1 MPPIRAAA
9 AMAAALVV
17 DASDAMYAEAFGRI
31 SAKLRYIITPAEKP
45 MDKAKKALFVV
56 LLRKAMAEPI
66 PVARPA
72 NSVTANAKTI
82 ALSTLCLSLGDE
94 KTG

>member
-1 MPPIRAAA
+1 MDTVSIKLQMQADAAYRRGDIVEAIQLTKTAMKA
-9 AMAAALVV
+9 AT
-17 DASDAMYAEAFGRI
+17 SD
-31 SAKLRYIITPAEKP
+31 S
-45 MDKAKKALFVV
+45 AKKALLVV

-82 ALSTLCLSLGDE
+82 ALSTVYLSLEDE

>member
-1 MPPIRAAA
+1 
-9 AMAAALVV
+9 
-17 DASDAMYAEAFGRI
+17 
-31 SAKLRYIITPAEKP
+31 
-45 MDKAKKALFVV
+45 
-56 LLRKAMAEPI
+56 LLRKAIAEPI